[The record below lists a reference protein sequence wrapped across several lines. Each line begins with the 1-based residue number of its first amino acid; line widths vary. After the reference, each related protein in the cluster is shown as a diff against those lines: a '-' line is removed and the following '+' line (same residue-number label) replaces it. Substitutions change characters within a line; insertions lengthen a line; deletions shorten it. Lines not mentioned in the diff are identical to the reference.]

1 MPRGSMPLLT
11 ISRDSP
17 CLSITAV
24 AKDRLPVFRT
34 EAIRTVLAGALDE
47 ARHSASFL
55 IFAYVIMP
63 DHLHVIT
70 SGARKPSDTLRF
82 IKGIASR
89 RIIQHLKDGSFHAS
103 LEKLR
108 GARKA
113 DRHEYTLWERHSN
126 VMLLTAEPTF
136 MERVHYLHR
145 NPVRAGLVEHAEDYR
160 WSSVR
165 FWNRSF
171 TEDEPLKV
179 DVDKI
184 IWRTRG

>member
-1 MPRGSMPLLT
+1 MPRGGIPVVT

-24 AKDRLPVFRT
+24 TKDRLPVFRT
-34 EAIRTVLAGALDE
+34 DAIKAILCAGLDE
-47 ARHSASFL
+47 ARRSGGFL

-63 DHLHVIT
+63 DHLHIIT
-70 SGARKPSDTLRF
+70 SGARKPADTLRF
-82 IKGIASR
+82 IKGVASH
-89 RIIQHLKDGSFHAS
+89 RIIQHLKEGGFDRS

-108 GARKA
+108 GAKKA

-126 VMLLTAEPTF
+126 VMLLTAESTF
-136 MERVHYLHR
+136 MERVHYIHQ
-145 NPVRAGLVEHAEDYR
+145 NPVRAGLVDRADDYR

-165 FWNRSF
+165 FWNRGL

-179 DVDKI
+179 DVDQI
-184 IWRTRG
+184 IWRTPQ

>member
-1 MPRGSMPLLT
+1 MVT

-34 EAIRTVLAGALDE
+34 DAIKTILCTALDE
-47 ARHSASFL
+47 ARRSGGFF
-55 IFAYVIMP
+55 IFAHVVMP
-63 DHLHVIT
+63 EHLHLIT

-82 IKGIASR
+82 IKGVASR
-89 RIIQHLKDGSFHAS
+89 RIIQHLKEGGFHTS

-108 GARKA
+108 GAKRA

-126 VMLLTAEPTF
+126 VMLLTAESTF
-136 MERVHYLHR
+136 MERVHYVHQ
-145 NPVRAGLVEHAEDYR
+145 NPVRAGLVERAEQYR

-165 FWNRSF
+165 FWNRGL

-179 DVDKI
+179 DLEKI
-184 IWRTRG
+184 IWRKA